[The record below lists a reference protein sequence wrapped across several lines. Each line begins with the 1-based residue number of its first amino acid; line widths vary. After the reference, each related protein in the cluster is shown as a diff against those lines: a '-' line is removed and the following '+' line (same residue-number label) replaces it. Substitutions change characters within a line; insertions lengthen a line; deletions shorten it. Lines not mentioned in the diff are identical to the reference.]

1 MTAPEK
7 AGARVRF
14 LDHGSLRVI
23 LLDFEGITDVAEA
36 LAAVAE
42 ARAFVGRQTP
52 DGSHYTLTDVRRTRY
67 DRQIVAAFKELTT
80 HNKPFIRA
88 AAIVSDSTVHRAAIT
103 MIGAFSRRKLA
114 VFETRDAALAY
125 LATEHAGSG

>member
-1 MTAPEK
+1 MTAPAK
-7 AGARVRF
+7 AGPRVRF

-52 DGSHYTLTDVRRTRY
+52 DGSHYTLTD
-67 DRQIVAAFKELTT
+67 
-80 HNKPFIRA
+80 
-88 AAIVSDSTVHRAAIT
+88 
-103 MIGAFSRRKLA
+103 
-114 VFETRDAALAY
+114 
-125 LATEHAGSG
+125 